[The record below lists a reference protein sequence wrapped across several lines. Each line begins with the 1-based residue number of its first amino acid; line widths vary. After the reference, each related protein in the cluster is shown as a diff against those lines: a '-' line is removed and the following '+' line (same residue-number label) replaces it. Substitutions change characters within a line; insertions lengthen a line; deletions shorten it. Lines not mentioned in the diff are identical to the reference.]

1 MFRQRLLYKTTEP
14 RGEWLERTNMFF
26 TQLLTVLYIFTAI
39 RAGPLF
45 GNSTAVL
52 PSPNLVPIAPLGNVA
67 AVQIT
72 TGDTRI
78 YYQDSTG
85 AIVQGVITGPFLSG
99 GKATAPA
106 GGVHIPASEVLLYTP
121 IVAIT
126 ANTATYTGVR
136 VYFLSPEHV
145 LSEYIW
151 APATGFIGGPSCIKC
166 LTTQG
171 INVQNGSNVLYA
183 MANTAFTQFR
193 VGFVSAGQPTTVSEA
208 ENLGGGWGV
217 AAYA

>member
-1 MFRQRLLYKTTEP
+1 MAQEELLEH
-14 RGEWLERTNMFF
+14 TNMFF
-26 TQLLTVLYIFTAI
+26 TQLLTVLYMFHSRTRQSPVRKLDGGFTFSKP
-39 RAGPLF
+39 RPHR
-45 GNSTAVL
+45 
-52 PSPNLVPIAPLGNVA
+52 PSGNVA
-67 AVQIT
+67 AAQIT

-85 AIVQGVITGPFLSG
+85 AIVQGVITAPFLSG

-106 GGVHIPASEVLLYTP
+106 GVLHIPASEVLLYTP

-126 ANTATYTGVR
+126 ANTATYTGIR

-171 INVQNGSNVLYA
+171 IKVQNGSNVLYA
-183 MANTAFTQFR
+183 MANTAFNQFR
-193 VGFVSAGQPTTVSEA
+193 VGFVREA

-217 AAYA
+217 AAYT